1 MISWM
6 QKNNRYL
13 VWTIWIATIAFI
25 GAGFVGW
32 GSYQFG
38 ANSGKVAK
46 VGDITIDKSRFD
58 FAYRSIY
65 DNYNQQLQGQLDEK
79 KAKELKIQE
88 QAMAMVESQA
98 KLLNLAKHYGI
109 QVSEVEIAQ
118 ALQAMEGFQTNGKFD
133 KKLYEQQLS
142 NIKLKPTAY
151 DAMLKDEI
159 IVTKLMS
166 LLRTAP
172 TNFENDTVASAF
184 LAENNIKYKVLT
196 SQDVK
201 IDTSDK
207 SLNEYWVKNKN
218 KFKHPTGY
226 QVEILWT
233 PLDMS
238 GINDSEIAAIYQA
251 NSYKYVDGNGKQI
264 AMELIKPMLAQE
276 IAIEKTKKIAQKAYI
291 DFKNGKT
298 KASENRTLAQ
308 IDKAI
313 PSEILNELKSSKS
326 GDIIKPKVFENRY
339 ATIKLIKTIEPKV
352 KNFNEA
358 KNDIIDAYRN
368 EISEKELKILSQNT
382 LANISKSAEVD
393 IKKVSLR
400 DIVNLNGLNNQESL
414 QFLQKLFTSTEENG
428 IIVVDNK
435 VVVYSILSKNIL
447 TRNDEESK
455 MVYKNS
461 SELKKSIFE
470 ANLLKSLNE
479 QYITKNY

>member
-1 MISWM
+1 
-6 QKNNRYL
+6 

-58 FAYRSIY
+58 FAYRTIY

-88 QAMAMVESQA
+88 QAIAMVESQA

-109 QVSEVEIAQ
+109 QVSEAEIAQ

-133 KKLYEQQLS
+133 KKLYEQQLL

-172 TNFENDTVASAF
+172 TSFENDTIASAF

-196 SQDVK
+196 LKDVK
-201 IDTSDK
+201 IDTNDK
-207 SLNEYWVKNKN
+207 ILNEYWVKNKN
-218 KFKHPTGY
+218 KFKHPTQY
-226 QVEILWT
+226 QIEILWT

-238 GINDSEIAAIYQA
+238 GVNDTDIAAIYKA
-251 NSYKYVDGNGKQI
+251 NSYKYVDNSGKPI
-264 AMELIKPMLAQE
+264 PIEVIRPMLAKE

-291 DFKNGKT
+291 DFKNDKI
-298 KASENRTLAQ
+298 KASENRTLIEINQ
-308 IDKAI
+308 AI
-313 PSEILNELKSSKS
+313 PSEILSELKSSKS
-326 GDIIKPKVFENRY
+326 GNIIKPKIFEDKY
-339 ATIKLIKTIEPKV
+339 AIIKLIKTIEPKV
-352 KNFNEA
+352 KNFDEA
-358 KNDIIDAYRN
+358 KNNIITAYSN
-368 EISEKELKILSQNT
+368 EKSKNELKILAQNT
-382 LANISKSAEVD
+382 LANISKSTGVD

-400 DIVNLNGLNNQESL
+400 NIVNLNGLNDQESL

-428 IIVVDNK
+428 IIIIDNK
-435 VVVYSILSKNIL
+435 VVVYSILSKGIL
-447 TRNDEESK
+447 ARNDEESK

-479 QYITKNY
+479 RYITKNY